1 VTAIELQGRHPQ
13 RESVP
18 GTRPPSGWWS
28 RRGRAATL
36 ERQRAALRRA
46 HKALALLE
54 LTRETLERGWVQDRW
69 YETRTDRGTGSANLL
84 ATETIGPG
92 DVAGACIV
100 GALELAV
107 RQRSARADL
116 TVDGGPAIDFVWD
129 ALQET
134 RGLPGPGVAGRAA
147 PRDVR
152 VARLRDLVHWN
163 DRSGRTQ
170 DEALRLLDLAISRAI
185 LTEMR
190 QPVAAGLT
198 GERHAP

>member
-1 VTAIELQGRHPQ
+1 MT
-13 RESVP
+13 
-18 GTRPPSGWWS
+18 W
-28 RRGRAATL
+28 
-36 ERQRAALRRA
+36 
-46 HKALALLE
+46 K
-54 LTRETLERGWVQDRW
+54 
-69 YETRTDRGTGSANLL
+69 DRGAGSAKLL
-84 ATETIGPG
+84 TAETVGPG

-107 RQRSARADL
+107 RQRSTRADL

-170 DEALRLLDLAISRAI
+170 DEALRLLDLAISRVYMSA
-185 LTEMR
+185 MR
-190 QPVAAGLT
+190 QRAESSP
-198 GERHAP
+198 

>member
-1 VTAIELQGRHPQ
+1 MITTERQAQ
-13 RESVP
+13 RDSVSDTSP
-18 GTRPPSGWWS
+18 RSGWWS
-28 RRGRAATL
+28 RRRRAAAL
-36 ERQRAALRRA
+36 ERERAAVRRA
-46 HKALALLE
+46 NKALALLE
-54 LTRETLERGWVQDRW
+54 LARETLESGWIQDRW
-69 YETRTDRGTGSANLL
+69 YVTWKDGGAGSAKLL
-84 ATETIGPG
+84 AAETVGPG

-170 DEALRLLDLAISRAI
+170 DEALRLLDRAISRVI

-190 QPVAAGLT
+190 SRVAAV
-198 GERHAP
+198 

>member
-1 VTAIELQGRHPQ
+1 VTR
-13 RESVP
+13 
-18 GTRPPSGWWS
+18 
-28 RRGRAATL
+28 
-36 ERQRAALRRA
+36 
-46 HKALALLE
+46 K
-54 LTRETLERGWVQDRW
+54 
-69 YETRTDRGTGSANLL
+69 DRGTGSAKLL
-84 ATETIGPG
+84 AAETVGPG

-152 VARLRDLVHWN
+152 VGRLRDLVYWN

-170 DEALRLLDLAISRAI
+170 DEALHLIDLAVSRVFMSA
-185 LTEMR
+185 MR
-190 QPVAAGLT
+190 QDARRSP
-198 GERHAP
+198 

>member
-1 VTAIELQGRHPQ
+1 MTVTELEGRRAQ

-18 GTRPPSGWWS
+18 GTRPRSGWWS
-28 RRGRAATL
+28 RRRRAAAL
-36 ERQRAALRRA
+36 ERERAALRRA

-69 YETRTDRGTGSANLL
+69 YVPRKDRGPGSAKLL
-84 ATETIGPG
+84 AAETVGPG

-116 TVDGGPAIDFVWD
+116 TIDGGPAIDFVWD

-170 DEALRLLDLAISRAI
+170 DEALGLLDLAISRVYMSA
-185 LTEMR
+185 MR
-190 QPVAAGLT
+190 QRAESSP
-198 GERHAP
+198 

>member
-1 VTAIELQGRHPQ
+1 VTATELQGRRAQ
-13 RESVP
+13 RVSVP
-18 GTRPPSGWWS
+18 GTSPRSGWWS
-28 RRGRAATL
+28 RRRRAAAL
-36 ERQRAALRRA
+36 ERERAALRRA
-46 HKALALLE
+46 NKALALLE
-54 LTRETLERGWVQDRW
+54 LARETLECGWVQDRW
-69 YETRTDRGTGSANLL
+69 YVTRKDRGAGSAKLL
-84 ATETIGPG
+84 AAETVGPG

-107 RQRSARADL
+107 RQRSTRADL

-170 DEALRLLDLAISRAI
+170 DEALRLLDLAISRVYMSA
-185 LTEMR
+185 MR
-190 QPVAAGLT
+190 QRAESSP
-198 GERHAP
+198 

>member
-1 VTAIELQGRHPQ
+1 MNVTVTELQGRQVQ

-18 GTRPPSGWWS
+18 GTSPRSGWWS
-28 RRGRAATL
+28 RRHRAAAL
-36 ERQRAALRRA
+36 ERERAALRQA
-46 HKALALLE
+46 NKALAVLE
-54 LTRETLERGWVQDRW
+54 LARETLVCGWVQDRW
-69 YETRTDRGTGSANLL
+69 YVTRKDRRAGSAKLL
-84 ATETIGPG
+84 AAETVGPG

-152 VARLRDLVHWN
+152 VARLRDLVYWN

-170 DEALRLLDLAISRAI
+170 DEALRLLDLAISRVFMSA
-185 LTEMR
+185 MR
-190 QPVAAGLT
+190 QRAESSP
-198 GERHAP
+198 

>member
-1 VTAIELQGRHPQ
+1 VTATELQGRQAQ

-18 GTRPPSGWWS
+18 GTRPRSGWWS
-28 RRGRAATL
+28 RRRRAAAL
-36 ERQRAALRRA
+36 ECERAALRRA
-46 HKALALLE
+46 NEALAVLE
-54 LTRETLERGWVQDRW
+54 LARGTLERGWVQDRW
-69 YETRTDRGTGSANLL
+69 YVTRKDRGAGSAKLL
-84 ATETIGPG
+84 AAETVGPG

-116 TVDGGPAIDFVWD
+116 TVGGGPAIDFAWD

-170 DEALRLLDLAISRAI
+170 DEALHLLDLAISRVFMSA
-185 LTEMR
+185 MR
-190 QPVAAGLT
+190 QDAG
-198 GERHAP
+198 RSP